1 MSGDRAGSG
10 VDSREERRGAVESDS
25 LPDIEEG
32 RYLYCAVRVD
42 GDDSRGEDSRN
53 GDALDLETGGV
64 DGEPVSVISVG
75 DIGVVCHECDGLY
88 DSDDLAQ
95 VKRWLV
101 RHQTVVDA
109 AGEQFGTPIP
119 FQFDTIIRTDDD
131 GVREWLR
138 NESDTLE
145 PTLEELAGHWEY
157 RIEVVETDPLEE
169 QRLLERDEQL
179 ADLRERID
187 DSGSGTAH
195 LLEKQYEQRLKQL
208 RADRRERIEADLR
221 ERIDERVREVHA
233 LERSPNATLDDG
245 SDDSAET
252 SLDSGETLCRFTVL
266 AHEDE
271 EGAVGSV
278 LDDVASNPGFTVKF
292 TGPWPPYTFAPELG
306 GNDG

>member
-1 MSGDRAGSG
+1 MSRERVGSG
-10 VDSREERRGAVESDS
+10 VNSQEERHAAVESDS

-32 RYLYCAVRVD
+32 RYLYCAVRVTE
-42 GDDSRGEDSRN
+42 DDSRDENLRN

-64 DGEPVSVISVG
+64 DGEPVSVISVD

-101 RHQTVVDA
+101 RHQTVVDR
-109 AGEQFGTPIP
+109 AGEMFGTPVP
-119 FQFDTIIRTDDD
+119 FQFDTIIRTDDE

-138 NESDTLE
+138 SEYDTLE
-145 PTLEELAGHWEY
+145 PTLRELAGHWEY

-169 QRLLERDEQL
+169 QRLLEEDEQL

-221 ERIDERVREVHA
+221 ARIEDRVREIHA
-233 LERSPNATLDDG
+233 LERSPNATLEDG
-245 SDDSAET
+245 SGDSMEA
-252 SLDSGETLCRFTVL
+252 SVDSGETLCRFTVL
-266 AHEDE
+266 AHEDDE
-271 EGAVGSV
+271 TAVGSV
-278 LDDVASNPGFTVKF
+278 LDDVASNPGFAVKF